1 MIFGC
6 SGNFVAAVIKLSPLS
21 IIMFRDTDHTQSG
34 WLGFFRHRRENPK
47 ARQCLNH
54 CVCDRVRS
62 TRSVYKQPPGL
73 KTPNNGIAA

>member
-6 SGNFVAAVIKLSPLS
+6 SENFVAAVIKLSPLS

-47 ARQCLNH
+47 AR
-54 CVCDRVRS
+54 
-62 TRSVYKQPPGL
+62 
-73 KTPNNGIAA
+73 